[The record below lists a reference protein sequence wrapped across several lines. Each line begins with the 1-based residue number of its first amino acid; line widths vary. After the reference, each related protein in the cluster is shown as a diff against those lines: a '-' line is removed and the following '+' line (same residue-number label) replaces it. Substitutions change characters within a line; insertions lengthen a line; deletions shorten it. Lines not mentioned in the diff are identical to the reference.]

1 MAALCVLPTGA
12 DGAAVSLGGA
22 RILSPLRMAPI
33 PLQAP
38 LSRRTGLPSAAV
50 RLSAGVGSLAAVVPA
65 EHSINLPSSEIA
77 DLAPLN
83 VAPAGDE
90 FPAAD
95 CKDYGPALRDM
106 TLRQAG
112 FKEGT
117 AFDHASAAGLGD
129 AVSAGTPLEIAK
141 SKLYGIAGSHPAS
154 GSARAA
160 RLTTAQ
166 RTAYFRSPEFRG
178 WVASEKKAGRRV
190 FWLKDL
196 DKTQARG
203 DIFTFFFKWR
213 ADNGKLTEEQN
224 QIMKDY
230 LKTVSLSDK
239 SLRADLS
246 RASSNDAKAN
256 AALVLKLWRSKEEGG
271 DGIGLIDFWREV
283 YWPTQKGLSKKEKL
297 AQVNAFSPHY
307 ASRIYPGVKE
317 ENLALRR
324 AGVDVVIVSNG
335 DQELAQG
342 IEHLLGIKTRN
353 VVGSHLIY
361 KRKGRDMVSTGVNHA
376 YEIFDKDWHSK
387 PQPGKSL
394 SFHYWLN
401 ANKWRWG
408 WSDVELGQVVVA
420 GVDGDSA
427 SSDGGMMTLLPPG
440 AALGNFM
447 IDTPQEP
454 DRLKKFQELAEK
466 YGWTKGEFIAL
477 EQDPAF
483 PGAWTADE

>member
-1 MAALCVLPTGA
+1 MAALCLFPAGA
-12 DGAAVSLGGA
+12 KGAVVSLSGA
-22 RILSPLRMAPI
+22 RIRTSLMAAPTPLH
-33 PLQAP
+33 AP
-38 LSRRTGLPSAAV
+38 LSRRMNLPG
-50 RLSAGVGSLAAVVPA
+50 AGIRFSVGASVLPAVVPA
-65 EHSINLPSSEIA
+65 GLSMNLPSSEIA
-77 DLAPLN
+77 DRTSLAGVPEGGVLP
-83 VAPAGDE
+83 VL
-90 FPAAD
+90 D
-95 CKDYGPALRDM
+95 CKDCGAALKDVALRQ
-106 TLRQAG
+106 TE
-112 FKEGT
+112 FKEGM
-117 AFDHASAAGLGD
+117 AFDHAAAGQGE

-166 RTAYFRSPEFRG
+166 RTAYFRSPEFRR
-178 WVASEKKAGRRV
+178 WVASEKNAGRRV

-230 LKTVSLSDK
+230 LKTVSLTDK
-239 SLRADLS
+239 SLRAELS

-271 DGIGLIDFWREV
+271 EGIGLIDFWRGV
-283 YWPTQKGLSKKEKL
+283 YWPTQKGMTKKEKI

-307 ASRIYPGVKE
+307 ASRVYPGVKE

-361 KRKGRDMVSTGVNHA
+361 KRKGRNMVSTGVNHA

-401 ANKWRWG
+401 ASKWRWG
-408 WSDVELGQVVVA
+408 WSDVELGKVVVA

-447 IDTPQEP
+447 IDTPREP
-454 DRLKKFQELAEK
+454 GRLKKFQELAEK